1 MKNFNFPTSPF
12 NFWAIENQNF
22 EKAKVIILPL
32 PWDLTT
38 AWGKNEGTKRGPQ
51 AIIQASRQLDDEE
64 LIKGKKDYSPI
75 FTFDEIELSQKPEEA
90 IGETEKIAEG
100 VFKKNKF
107 PFLLGGVHS
116 LTLGAVKAARREFP
130 KLSVLQLDAH
140 PDLLEEYADN
150 KYNQG
155 CVMRRIRE
163 LKIPA
168 AQVGIRSVD
177 WQSKE
182 YIRKERIK
190 TIFEAPEI
198 PIEKILKSL
207 TEEVYLTI
215 DLDVFDPSIMPSVD
229 NPVPGGLLWQEVL
242 DLVEKV
248 SRRKKIVG
256 ADAVELSP
264 IPGFIAPDILAAKLV
279 LKIIGYILN

>member
-116 LTLGAVKAARREFP
+116 LTL
-130 KLSVLQLDAH
+130 
-140 PDLLEEYADN
+140 
-150 KYNQG
+150 
-155 CVMRRIRE
+155 
-163 LKIPA
+163 
-168 AQVGIRSVD
+168 
-177 WQSKE
+177 
-182 YIRKERIK
+182 
-190 TIFEAPEI
+190 
-198 PIEKILKSL
+198 
-207 TEEVYLTI
+207 
-215 DLDVFDPSIMPSVD
+215 
-229 NPVPGGLLWQEVL
+229 
-242 DLVEKV
+242 
-248 SRRKKIVG
+248 
-256 ADAVELSP
+256 
-264 IPGFIAPDILAAKLV
+264 
-279 LKIIGYILN
+279 